1 MMKIKWS
8 VYERYLGLKAAL
20 SFETDNLAELRD
32 FGGTPR
38 EIMEQRI
45 KISHLHEL
53 VSEME
58 EQYEKYEGIRKVGTL
73 EFIYD

>member
-1 MMKIKWS
+1 MKIKWS

-20 SFETDNLAELRD
+20 SFETDNLTELRD
-32 FGGTPR
+32 FGGTPL
-38 EIMEQRI
+38 EIMKQRT

-53 VSEME
+53 ICEME
-58 EQYEKYEGIRKVGTL
+58 EQYEKYEGIRKLDTL